1 MPAFVE
7 LVVMDQ
13 FGIRPFRPASRGR
26 IEFVGKDAHG
36 GRDNDASDAEE
47 RITLVLPIETSPR
60 ERRIRQPSERDVVED
75 VVSCEAFAASGKD
88 TRDHLVAARVV
99 IKEISRQADRGIS
112 DSVKRLRAQP
122 HLVPVGDSLL
132 IDELYTLVSDLFVG
146 GETRWR
152 RRS

>member
-1 MPAFVE
+1 
-7 LVVMDQ
+7 VMDQ
-13 FGIRPFRPASRGR
+13 FGKRSFRPASWSR
-26 IEFVGKDAHG
+26 IEFVGKNAHG
-36 GRDNDASDAEE
+36 GRHNDASDAEE
-47 RITLVLPIETSPR
+47 RITLVFPIETSPR
-60 ERRIRQPSERDVVED
+60 ERRIRQPGERDVVED

-112 DSVKRLRAQP
+112 DSVKRLGAQP

-132 IDELYTLVSDLFVG
+132 IDGLYTLVSDLLVG
-146 GETRWR
+146 RETRWR

>member
-1 MPAFVE
+1 VPALGE
-7 LVVMDQ
+7 LVVVDE
-13 FGIRPFRPASRGR
+13 FGKGLLRPASRGG
-26 IEFVGKDAHG
+26 IEFVWKDAHG
-36 GRDNDASDAEE
+36 GRDNHASDAEE

-60 ERRIRQPSERDVVED
+60 ERRIRQPGERDVVED
-75 VVSCEAFAASGKD
+75 VVPGEAFAASGED
-88 TRDHLVAARVV
+88 PCDHLVAARVV
-99 IKEISRQADRGIS
+99 IKEISRQADGGIR

-132 IDELYTLVSDLFVG
+132 IDGLYTLVSDLFVG

>member
-1 MPAFVE
+1 
-7 LVVMDQ
+7 MDQ
-13 FGIRPFRPASRGR
+13 FGKRPLRPASWSR
-26 IEFVGKDAHG
+26 IEFVGKHAHG
-36 GRDNDASDAEE
+36 GWDNDAPDAEE
-47 RITLVLPIETSPR
+47 RITLVFPIETSPR
-60 ERRIRQPSERDVVED
+60 KRCIRQPGERDVVQD
-75 VVSCEAFAASGKD
+75 VVSGEAFAASGED

-99 IKEISRQADRGIS
+99 IKEISRKADRGIS

-132 IDELYTLVSDLFVG
+132 IDELYILVSDLFVG

>member
-1 MPAFVE
+1 MKRSRLSGRPTSLRRRSQN
-7 LVVMDQ
+7 LV
-13 FGIRPFRPASRGR
+13 F
-26 IEFVGKDAHG
+26 
-36 GRDNDASDAEE
+36 
-47 RITLVLPIETSPR
+47 PIETSPR

-75 VVSCEAFAASGKD
+75 VASRDAFAASGKD
-88 TRDHLVAARVV
+88 TRDHLVAARIV
-99 IKEISRQADRGIS
+99 IKEISRKADRGIS

-152 RRS
+152 WCS

>member
-1 MPAFVE
+1 MAAFGE

-13 FGIRPFRPASRGR
+13 FGIRPFRPASRGG
-26 IEFVGKDAHG
+26 IEFVWKDAHG

-47 RITLVLPIETSPR
+47 RITLVLPIEPSAR
-60 ERRIRQPSERDVVED
+60 ERRIRQPGERDVVED

-99 IKEISRQADRGIS
+99 VEKIGGQADRGIS
-112 DSVKRLRAQP
+112 DSVKRLRAQT

-132 IDELYTLVSDLFVG
+132 IDGLYTLVSGLFVD
-146 GETRWR
+146 GETRR
-152 RRS
+152 CRRS

>member
-1 MPAFVE
+1 
-7 LVVMDQ
+7 MDE
-13 FGIRPFRPASRGR
+13 FGIRPLRPASWSRK
-26 IEFVGKDAHG
+26 EFVWKDAHG

-47 RITLVLPIETSPR
+47 RITLVFPIETSPR
-60 ERRIRQPSERDVVED
+60 ERRIRQPSERDVVQD

-88 TRDHLVAARVV
+88 TGDHLVAARVV
-99 IKEISRQADRGIS
+99 IKKISRKTDRRIS